1 MSGDDLDIWEQVL
14 ERGFSAADT
23 SAEII
28 DIIDNI
34 ISKCPAIG
42 SRYVGGAVPLRIDM
56 DLA

>member
-1 MSGDDLDIWEQVL
+1 MSGDDLDIWERVL

-42 SRYVGGAVPLRIDM
+42 SRYVSGAVSLLTDM